1 MLGWG
6 MAGAGEAT
14 LKPVAPVTGAPEEE
28 LPKNYRL
35 LTYYDENGRPIAG
48 IMVDQHVY
56 PAKREAGRISLR
68 FVLPPRSWKLNRPCR
83 ARSSSAFRSRAS
95 TTHAASI
102 EELRQFDQPRRAV
115 AMLPRLGLLLGVVP
129 HFISSCI
136 HRLHSERGRQDR
148 RKRQWLNW
156 K

>member
-1 MLGWG
+1 MWALKGYYSRAPILLMPGWG

-56 PAKREAGRISLR
+56 PAK
-68 FVLPPRSWKLNRPCR
+68 
-83 ARSSSAFRSRAS
+83 
-95 TTHAASI
+95 
-102 EELRQFDQPRRAV
+102 
-115 AMLPRLGLLLGVVP
+115 
-129 HFISSCI
+129 
-136 HRLHSERGRQDR
+136 
-148 RKRQWLNW
+148 
-156 K
+156 